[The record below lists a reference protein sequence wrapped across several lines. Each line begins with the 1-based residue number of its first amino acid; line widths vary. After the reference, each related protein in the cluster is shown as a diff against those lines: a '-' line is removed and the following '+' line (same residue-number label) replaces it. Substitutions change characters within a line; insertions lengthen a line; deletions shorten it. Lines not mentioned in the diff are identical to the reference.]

1 MARLP
6 RNLRPTPILTR
17 SRVVLEIASEL
28 VADRDQPYN
37 QAKVMLR
44 AQGATDWPLALFG
57 SSTVEGVDA
66 VVKGEAALAII
77 NPAAALGF
85 AYRGEPPFTAPQPVR
100 SIGVIPTSDQIVFA
114 VSRDFG
120 LTSVEDIAANHCPLI
135 LGLRGQHDHW
145 LHAMLDHVLAA
156 AGCSLDDIRSW
167 GGGFTREGMLP
178 YPDGPRF
185 GALVDGTC
193 NAIFDE
199 AAHVWLNEA
208 AQDFTILALSEAT
221 VIKLEAL
228 GYRRS
233 TLSKKDYPGLPAD
246 VLSLEFSGW
255 PIFVHAQA
263 PDLLVTRICAALDAR
278 KHNIPWE
285 EEGPLP
291 VERMCLDAPDTP
303 QHVPLHR
310 AAADFWRQCGYLV

>member
-44 AQGATDWPLALFG
+44 AQGAADWPLALFG

-77 NPAAALGF
+77 TPAAALGF

-120 LTSVEDIAANHCPLI
+120 ENDGSARLASTS
-135 LGLRGQHDHW
+135 
-145 LHAMLDHVLAA
+145 
-156 AGCSLDDIRSW
+156 
-167 GGGFTREGMLP
+167 
-178 YPDGPRF
+178 RF
-185 GALVDGTC
+185 SSRRISSRAR
-193 NAIFDE
+193 
-199 AAHVWLNEA
+199 AHFA
-208 AQDFTILALSEAT
+208 S
-221 VIKLEAL
+221 
-228 GYRRS
+228 RRS
-233 TLSKKDYPGLPAD
+233 SDFPPSLAMSRCSSTIDFDSPAN
-246 VLSLEFSGW
+246 
-255 PIFVHAQA
+255 
-263 PDLLVTRICAALDAR
+263 AASST
-278 KHNIPWE
+278 
-285 EEGPLP
+285 EGSSS
-291 VERMCLDAPDTP
+291 
-303 QHVPLHR
+303 
-310 AAADFWRQCGYLV
+310 